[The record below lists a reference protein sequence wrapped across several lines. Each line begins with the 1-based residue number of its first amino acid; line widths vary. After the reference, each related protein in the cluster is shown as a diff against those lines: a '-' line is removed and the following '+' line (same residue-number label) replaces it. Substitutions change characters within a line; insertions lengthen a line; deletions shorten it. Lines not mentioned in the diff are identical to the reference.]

1 MLFFHK
7 LRRFGL
13 MLAALSLLGI
23 QIAPVQAAMVGNPQL
38 LEQGQQQFDRGQLLD
53 LMERVDVQQQLV
65 ALGVDPA
72 AAKAR
77 VAAMTEAEIAQ
88 LNQSLADMPAGG
100 VSVIG
105 VLLIIFL
112 VFVITDV
119 LGATDIFPFIKP
131 IR

>member
-1 MLFFHK
+1 MSFFHRVK
-7 LRRFGL
+7 RFGL
-13 MLAALSLLGI
+13 ILAAVSLLGI
-23 QIAPVQAAMVGNPQL
+23 QIAPVQAAMVGNPEL
-38 LEQGQQQFDRGQLLD
+38 LTQGQQQFDRGQLVNLLD
-53 LMERVDVQQQLV
+53 RADVQQQLV
-65 ALGVDPA
+65 ELGVNPD

-77 VAAMTEAEIAQ
+77 VAAMTDAEIAQ

-100 VSVIG
+100 SVLG

>member
-1 MLFFHK
+1 MSFFHRVK
-7 LRRFGL
+7 RFGL
-13 MLAALSLLGI
+13 ILAAVSLLGI
-23 QIAPVQAAMVGNPQL
+23 QIAPVQAAMVGNLEL
-38 LEQGQQQFDRGQLLD
+38 LTQGQQQFDRGQLVNLLD
-53 LMERVDVQQQLV
+53 RADVQLQLV
-65 ALGVDPA
+65 ELGVDPD

-100 VSVIG
+100 SVLG

>member
-1 MLFFHK
+1 MSFFHK
-7 LRRFGL
+7 IKRFGL

-23 QIAPVQAAMVGNPQL
+23 QIAPVQAAMVGNPEL

-53 LMERVDVQQQLV
+53 MMERADVQQQLV

-77 VAAMTEAEIAQ
+77 VAAMTDAEIAQ

-100 VSVIG
+100 VNVIG

>member
-1 MLFFHK
+1 
-7 LRRFGL
+7 

-23 QIAPVQAAMVGNPQL
+23 QIAPVQAAMVGNPEL
-38 LEQGQQQFDRGQLLD
+38 LEQGQQQFDRGQLVNL
-53 LMERVDVQQQLV
+53 LERADVQQQLV
-65 ALGVDPA
+65 ALGVDPE

-100 VSVIG
+100 SSILG
-105 VLLIIFL
+105 ALLVIFL

>member
-1 MLFFHK
+1 
-7 LRRFGL
+7 
-13 MLAALSLLGI
+13 
-23 QIAPVQAAMVGNPQL
+23 
-38 LEQGQQQFDRGQLLD
+38 
-53 LMERVDVQQQLV
+53 VQQQLV
-65 ALGVDPA
+65 ELGVNPD

-77 VAAMTEAEIAQ
+77 VAAMTDAEIAQ

-100 VSVIG
+100 SVLG

>member
-1 MLFFHK
+1 MSFFHK
-7 LRRFGL
+7 VRRFGL

-23 QIAPVQAAMVGNPQL
+23 QIAPVQAAMVGNPEL
-38 LEQGQQQFDRGQLLD
+38 LAQGQQQFDRAQLVNLV
-53 LMERVDVQQQLV
+53 EREDVQQQLIT
-65 ALGVDPA
+65 LGVDPE

-100 VSVIG
+100 VSVLG

-112 VFVITDV
+112 VFIITDV